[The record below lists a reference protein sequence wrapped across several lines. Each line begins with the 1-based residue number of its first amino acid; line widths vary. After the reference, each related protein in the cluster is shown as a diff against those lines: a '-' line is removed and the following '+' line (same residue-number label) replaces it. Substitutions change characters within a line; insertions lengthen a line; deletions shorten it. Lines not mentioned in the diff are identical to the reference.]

1 MENKSRKKYSILGI
15 SIWRILA
22 YFIIYSFIGYIIE
35 TIFSI
40 VVYGVID
47 SRQSFLYGP
56 FCGIYGIGAIIMI
69 LLLQYFNKNNH
80 TLFLAGTIIGAV
92 IEYLLS
98 FVGELMLGVRWWDYS
113 DKFLNINGR
122 ICLIY
127 SFFWGFLAIY
137 LIKVLNP
144 RVDRFIDYLAK
155 KLNPKVLKT
164 KVIIVVVV
172 LFLDCV
178 ISAIAIDVFL
188 TKVSVE
194 NNLDIENKQS
204 TIEKYNKIYTKEGL
218 VKFIERFWSDEKM
231 IKTYPK
237 LKITLENSEIVY
249 VQEFFK
255 NIQPYYYKF
264 PRNLKFK

>member
-15 SIWRILA
+15 SIWKILA

-56 FCGIYGIGAIIMI
+56 FCGIYGVGAVIMTM
-69 LLLQYFNKNNH
+69 LLQYFNKNNH
-80 TLFLAGTIIGAV
+80 TLFLAGTIIGAL
-92 IEYLLS
+92 IEYILS
-98 FVGELMLGVRWWDYS
+98 FLGELILGVRWWDYS

-144 RVDRFIDYLAK
+144 KVDKLINFLIQ
-155 KLNPKVLKT
+155 KLNPKVLR
-164 KVIIVVVV
+164 IIVITVVLV

-178 ISAIAIDVFL
+178 ISAIAIDAFL

-194 NNLDIENKQS
+194 NDLDIENKQS
-204 TIEKYNKIYTKEGL
+204 TIEKYNKIYSNENF
-218 VKFIERFWSDEKM
+218 VDIIEKFWSDEKM

-237 LKITLENSEIVY
+237 LKIKLKNNEIVY
-249 VQEFFK
+249 VQDFFK
-255 NIQPYYYKF
+255 DIQPYYYKF
-264 PRNLKFK
+264 PRN